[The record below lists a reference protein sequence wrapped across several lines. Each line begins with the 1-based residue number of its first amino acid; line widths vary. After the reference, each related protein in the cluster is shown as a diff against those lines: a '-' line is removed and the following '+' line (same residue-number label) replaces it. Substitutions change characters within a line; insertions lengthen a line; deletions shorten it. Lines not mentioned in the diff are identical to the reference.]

1 MLRFDELLLGR
12 ALVVPAV
19 LGRALVVPEVLGR
32 ALVVPALGRT
42 VLVLAG
48 RELIV
53 GRLEVVGRAVAVV
66 EGRVVAVV
74 EGRTETP
81 VLLFLLAPL

>member
-1 MLRFDELLLGR
+1 MLRFDEALLGR
-12 ALVVPAV
+12 ALVVP
-19 LGRALVVPEVLGR
+19 VVAGR

-53 GRLEVVGRAVAVV
+53 GRLEVLDML
-66 EGRVVAVV
+66 
-74 EGRTETP
+74 P
-81 VLLFLLAPL
+81 

>member
-1 MLRFDELLLGR
+1 MLRFDEVLLGR
-12 ALVVPAV
+12 ALVAPAV
-19 LGRALVVPEVLGR
+19 LGRALVVPGR

-42 VLVLAG
+42 VLLLVG
-48 RELIV
+48 RELMV

-66 EGRVVAVV
+66 EGRAVAVV

-81 VLLFLLAPL
+81 ALLFLVAPL

>member
-1 MLRFDELLLGR
+1 MLRFDEVLLGR

-19 LGRALVVPEVLGR
+19 LGRALVVP
-32 ALVVPALGRT
+32 ALGRT
-42 VLVLAG
+42 VLLLVG
-48 RELIV
+48 RELMV

-66 EGRVVAVV
+66 EGRAVAVV

-81 VLLFLLAPL
+81 ALLFLVAPL

>member
-1 MLRFDELLLGR
+1 MLRFDEALLGR
-12 ALVVPAV
+12 ALVVP
-19 LGRALVVPEVLGR
+19 VVAGR

-53 GRLEVVGRAVAVV
+53 GRLEVVGRAVADA
-66 EGRVVAVV
+66 EGRAVAVV
-74 EGRTETP
+74 EGRAETP
-81 VLLFLLAPL
+81 APPPFLVAPL